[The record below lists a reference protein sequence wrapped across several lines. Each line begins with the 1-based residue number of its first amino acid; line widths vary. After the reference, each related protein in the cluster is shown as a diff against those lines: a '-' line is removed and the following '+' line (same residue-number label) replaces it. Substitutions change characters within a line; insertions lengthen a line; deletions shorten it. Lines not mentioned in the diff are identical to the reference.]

1 MSKLETIV
9 TLISTNYYIGDMVFI
24 PNKVLVLVMVFIFG
38 IVIAVISLL
47 CIFIIKIIKGLNE
60 SNNDN

>member
-1 MSKLETIV
+1 MSKFESIV
-9 TLISTNYYIGDMVFI
+9 TLISKNHYIGDVVFI

-47 CIFIIKIIKGLNE
+47 CIFIIKIIKGLNG
-60 SNNDN
+60 SKDDN